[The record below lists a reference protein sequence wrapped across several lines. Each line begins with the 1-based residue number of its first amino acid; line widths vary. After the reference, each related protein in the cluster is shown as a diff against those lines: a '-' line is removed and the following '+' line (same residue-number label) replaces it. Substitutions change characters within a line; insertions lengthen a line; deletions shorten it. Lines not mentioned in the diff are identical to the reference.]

1 MATVYLARDLKHKR
15 PVALKVLQAE
25 YAAPLAWHGSKR
37 CTGSGPA
44 VCVPRTRAGLSGRY
58 DEAVA
63 DGERAVALVPIARD
77 AILGPYIQHQLVRI
91 SLLVGKPNKALDRLE
106 TWLPMPYQLSP
117 GWLRIDPNFAPLRG
131 HPRFERLLITRHGE
145 MSCTSLSTG
154 QGRSYT

>member
-1 MATVYLARDLKHKR
+1 
-15 PVALKVLQAE
+15 
-25 YAAPLAWHGSKR
+25 
-37 CTGSGPA
+37 
-44 VCVPRTRAGLSGRY
+44 
-58 DEAVA
+58 
-63 DGERAVALVPIARD
+63 VALVPIARD